1 MRASKELVT
10 AVGTLALAVG
20 IGFVMQSTDEAKDR
34 YGIRTAPAAQAST
47 VTGSVFM
54 PELRKVQLTSANEQ
68 KPVQT
73 PVQQASNFTTSCQ
86 VETSAQVLPGA
97 LVQIILNAPCKRN
110 ERLIVHHN
118 GLMFTDRTNDLGVMT
133 ATIPA
138 LAEDAVFIIAFE
150 AGKGAVIQTR
160 VEDMQNLHRAVLQ
173 WSGTDAF
180 ELHALEFGADY
191 GSSGHVWS
199 GVNSTSEVG
208 QSLDRGFVVQ
218 LGDPQVMQPLM
229 AEVYTYPA
237 ETGPVDLRVETAI
250 HEKNCGA
257 DIEVQSIQYAKGS
270 LFSEDIL
277 LSMPDCSAAGELLV
291 LANLVGNE
299 ITASR

>member
-1 MRASKELVT
+1 MS
-10 AVGTLALAVG
+10 
-20 IGFVMQSTDEAKDR
+20 
-34 YGIRTAPAAQAST
+34 
-47 VTGSVFM
+47 
-54 PELRKVQLTSANEQ
+54 ELRKVQLTSANEQ
-68 KPVQT
+68 RPVQT
-73 PVQQASNFTTSCQ
+73 PVEKVSNYKTPCQ

-110 ERLIVHHN
+110 ERLIVRHN
-118 GLMFTDRTNDLGVMT
+118 GLMFTDRTNDLGVMA

-138 LAEDAVFIIAFE
+138 LAEDALFVIAFE
-150 AGKGAVIQTR
+150 AGKGAVIQTK
-160 VEDMQNLHRAVLQ
+160 VEGMQDLHRAVLQ
-173 WSGTDAF
+173 WSGTDGF

-199 GVNSTSEVG
+199 GMNAAVG
-208 QSLDRGFVVQ
+208 QSLDRGSVVQ
-218 LGDPQVMQPLM
+218 LGDPQVTQPLM

-257 DIEVQSIQYAKGS
+257 DIEVQAIQYAKGR
-270 LFSEDIL
+270 LFSEDIV
-277 LSMPDCSAAGELLV
+277 LSMPDCSVAGELLV
-291 LANLVGNE
+291 LANLVDNE